1 METRANNLLVGS
13 FVLLILVGTAVFFLW
28 LAKFQFDTVFSRYDI
43 HFQGS
48 VSGLKI
54 GSSVELNGI
63 LVGEVIDIRIDP
75 EQVENVLVTIEVP
88 AETPVRENT
97 VASLQ
102 IKGLTGGITVQLAG
116 GTQDAPALQPKPGE
130 KRAIIASQASSF
142 EQLLE
147 DAPELLQSLQ
157 ILIGRASALLNEE
170 NQASFAQSLRNVSAL
185 TGALAART
193 DDIEAL
199 FGDATQT
206 MANLRDASDALK
218 TTAGTINTTVAR
230 TEPEIAGLVDDL
242 RATAK
247 SINTTVTRSEPKV
260 SGLVDDLR
268 ATAKTMTQV
277 ANEVEALVAEN
288 RAPLRDFTGEGLYE
302 LTNFLSEAR
311 ALIDGLNRVTTQV
324 ERDPARFIFGGQQQ
338 GYETQQ

>member
-28 LAKFQFDTVFSRYDI
+28 LAKFQFDAVFSRYDI

-75 EQVENVLVTIEVP
+75 AQVENVLVTIEVP

-116 GTQDAPALQPKPGE
+116 GTQDAPPLQPKPGD

-193 DDIEAL
+193 DDIETL
-199 FGDATQT
+199 FADASQT
-206 MANLRDASDALK
+206 MTNLRDASDALK

-230 TEPEIAGLVDDL
+230 
-242 RATAK
+242 
-247 SINTTVTRSEPKV
+247 SEPKV
-260 SGLVDDLR
+260 AGLVDDLR
-268 ATAKTMTQV
+268 ATAKTMTGV
-277 ANEVEALVAEN
+277 ANEVEALIAEN

-338 GYETQQ
+338 GYETRQ